1 MLVYNILKKD
11 ASHTMRGEFETMKMR
26 TIKLTSRFI
35 TDALQGKAV
44 PFALNLPSDI
54 ELLDIK
60 FSLST
65 NQIVAIVRSDSFEDI
80 SETYPIP
87 ELTSSIKPKIE
98 TTSSPASSVKLEP
111 KPASVLKPKPPIA
124 QEKHAQT
131 QSNQQT
137 GKIENEFSPEQREL
151 LSFKV
156 SGEYVIVKPVQFL
169 KEEWEDINEVVRSIG
184 GKWVKGDIISYWA
197 IPLQ

>member
-1 MLVYNILKKD
+1 
-11 ASHTMRGEFETMKMR
+11 MKMR

-65 NQIVAIVRSDSFEDI
+65 NQLIAVVRSDSFEDI
-80 SETYPIP
+80 PETYPIP
-87 ELTSSIKPKIE
+87 ELTISYKPKIE
-98 TTSSPASSVKLEP
+98 TASSPASSVKLEP
-111 KPASVLKPKPPIA
+111 KPASVLKPKLPTAPA
-124 QEKHAQT
+124 KNTQT
-131 QSNQQT
+131 QSSQQT
-137 GKIENEFSPEQREL
+137 GKIENEFSPDQREL

-156 SGEYVIVKPVQFL
+156 NGENVIVKPVQFL
-169 KEEWEDINEVVRSIG
+169 KEEWEDINEVVRSLG

-197 IPLQ
+197 IPLQQ